1 MKCEGDKNTVHP
13 ILYWLLNNLDALRIL
28 AAVKC
33 QGLVVVMPGG
43 MRELWLVENAR
54 VQIKLTLCLRKACL
68 LGEVLHESGGWS
80 THLQ

>member
-54 VQIKLTLCLRKACL
+54 VQNQADTLSKKSVPTWRSSA
-68 LGEVLHESGGWS
+68 
-80 THLQ
+80 